1 MSTHPGLALI
11 VLVIFGLLQLFF
23 GYRLFRILIGV
34 LGAVIGFSY
43 APEIVALVTGTAPS
57 TAVAVVIGAG
67 LAVAFALVAWYV
79 FWAAVFVWG
88 ATVGYAAGVATLGGQ
103 PWLALVIA
111 LVVGGLAVLFQRVLI
126 VMLASLNGAWLV
138 VSGGAFFFG
147 QLATAPRGLAF
158 DPLPEIGEPVSLWLL
173 VATLALAVVG
183 AVYQFRDSK
192 PMLGHKR

>member
-1 MSTHPGLALI
+1 MRSVPGLAPI

-23 GYRLFRILIGV
+23 GYRLFRILIGI
-34 LGAVIGFSY
+34 LGAVIGFFY
-43 APEIVALVTGTAPS
+43 APEIVAMVTGAAPS
-57 TAVAVVIGAG
+57 TAVALVIGAG
-67 LAVAFALVAWYV
+67 VAVAFALVAWYV

-88 ATVGYAAGVATLGGQ
+88 ATVGYAAGVATTGGQ
-103 PWLALVIA
+103 AWLALLIA

-126 VMLASLNGAWLV
+126 VLLASLNGAWLV
-138 VSGGAFFFG
+138 VSGGAFIFG
-147 QLATAPRGLAF
+147 QLARAPRGLAF
-158 DPLPEIGEPVSLWLL
+158 DPLPDIGAPVSIWLV